1 LFEKRIY
8 LSVTSNLKYFLKRL
22 RKYSVGIAPNSQ
34 AFMRSGI
41 VKIVAWLLKDY
52 CLTPLKVI
60 VPPASPEKVKLDVF
74 NILSKVESK
83 FTVPSIVIETTP

>member
-1 LFEKRIY
+1 LVRL

-41 VKIVAWLLKDY
+41 VMIVAWRLKDY

-60 VPPASPEKVKLDVF
+60 EPEISLVNVYYEERLQLKAS
-74 NILSKVESK
+74 
-83 FTVPSIVIETTP
+83 